1 MFNSGGVLGS
11 FNNDVLNAEPENDDA
26 KRKLIEEIKNRAKGC
41 LAMKN
46 YPEAVALYS
55 KAIEVCPGN
64 ETDLPAKA
72 ILFANR
78 SMCRL
83 SMNLSSA
90 AIDDAKD
97 AINLDPTYLK
107 AYYRLGMAYLQ
118 ADNLIEA
125 RLAFQTGLERKPDD
139 KELKTQLDN
148 VEKKMQAKPAASS
161 SSTKAPTTTT
171 TTTSTVKQPVAKSA
185 APDVNSSS
193 SASSSSTTNDKME
206 EEDEEAK
213 NLNLR
218 GYKKTAD
225 GKVTTFFNHELD
237 EHTKQLIG
245 DIAPKKL
252 ASEQPVQS
260 INPGEGSA
268 WNAAGTFESKDLTS
282 WASSVLTEKLSCL
295 AEVIESGKLSPNLLT
310 KLPNVASVFVETTGT
325 EDVDGDAQVTL
336 ARGKKK
342 HLCDYSAAV
351 NWRLTVSFTDGGEEQ
366 SVAGQLRIIDISADG
381 DYEFE
386 DAQVT
391 QYNGN
396 KADKRSLPSGLASLL
411 PEVVQSSSRGLKPLL
426 QTALKS
432 FIQELK
438 QK

>member
-1 MFNSGGVLGS
+1 
-11 FNNDVLNAEPENDDA
+11 
-26 KRKLIEEIKNRAKGC
+26 
-41 LAMKN
+41 MKN

-55 KAIEVCPGN
+55 KAIEVCPSN
-64 ETDLPAKA
+64 ESDLPAKA

-83 SMNLSSA
+83 SMNISSA

-161 SSTKAPTTTT
+161 STKAPTTTT
-171 TTTSTVKQPVAKSA
+171 TTTTTIKQAAAKSA
-185 APDVNSSS
+185 APVASSSS
-193 SASSSSTTNDKME
+193 SASSATNDKMEE

-225 GKVTTFFNHELD
+225 GKVTTFFNHDLD

-252 ASEQPVQS
+252 AGEQPVQS

-282 WASSVLTEKLSCL
+282 WASSALTEKLSCL
-295 AEVIESGKLSPNLLT
+295 AEVIESGKLSPSLLT

-325 EDVDGDAQVTL
+325 EDVEGDAQVTL

-351 NWRLTVSFTDGGEEQ
+351 NWRLTVSFTEGSEEQ

-381 DYEFE
+381 DYEFQ

-391 QYNGN
+391 HYNGN
-396 KADKRSLPSGLASLL
+396 KADKRSLPFGLASLL

-426 QTALKS
+426 QSALKS
-432 FIQELK
+432 FVQELK